1 LGSLPGQAWLPLGIQ
16 ASPAMLHECRRVMFG
31 CLRVNIF
38 FHAGQPGP
46 AKLLF
51 GLMHVQTNARKIQPV
66 FKETL
71 PRVRPC
77 VRPSKR
83 QKTNHAGRAMPRDG
97 FCTEQSRV
105 CRIWRG
111 WLSLVHATNR
121 APNML
126 YVSGRRTILI
136 SQVSVT
142 NNLYIIKLNERTQ
155 NTPASLTPQSDY
167 ICAPCACG

>member
-1 LGSLPGQAWLPLGIQ
+1 LPSAHVHNHSRTRLGSLPGQAWLPLGIQ

-83 QKTNHAGRAMPRDG
+83 QKNKSRGASHAKGWLLHGAITCMSHLARLVEPRT
-97 FCTEQSRV
+97 CNQSR
-105 CRIWRG
+105 
-111 WLSLVHATNR
+111 
-121 APNML
+121 P
-126 YVSGRRTILI
+126 
-136 SQVSVT
+136 
-142 NNLYIIKLNERTQ
+142 
-155 NTPASLTPQSDY
+155 
-167 ICAPCACG
+167 

>member
-1 LGSLPGQAWLPLGIQ
+1 LLSAHVHNHSRTRLGSLPGQAWLPLGIQ

-121 APNML
+121 APNM
-126 YVSGRRTILI
+126 
-136 SQVSVT
+136 SVEAGP
-142 NNLYIIKLNERTQ
+142 Y
-155 NTPASLTPQSDY
+155 
-167 ICAPCACG
+167 